1 MNPDLLTLGVLGTS
15 SKENE
20 FRLPVH
26 PHHVGRIEEDLAR
39 RIVLEEGYGER
50 FGVSDEHLAEHVGAV
65 LPREEVMREADIVLL
80 PKPILADIEA
90 MRHGQVLWGWPHA
103 VQDPDLTQLSI
114 DKSLTL
120 IAWEAMNHWTA
131 DGDYM
136 THVFHR
142 NNELAGYCSVLHALT
157 LKGTTGHYGRRLRA
171 VVIGF
176 GNTARGAITA
186 LQGLGIHDIT
196 VLTTRDV
203 TAVAAPIPGIWLEHM
218 ERLEEDPRRTVVL
231 GEEGTVATHE
241 VLATFDVVVNCV
253 FQDTDDPYMF
263 VTNADLEAFEPGS
276 LLVDVSCDLGMG
288 FECARP
294 TSFEDPIF
302 EVGDGVTYYGVDHS
316 PTYLWNSATWDI
328 SEALLPH
335 LRSVMR
341 GPAGWDEDVTIR
353 RAIEIREGVIQN
365 PKILSFQR
373 RAEHHPHPPL

>member
-1 MNPDLLTLGVLGTS
+1 MADLLTLGVLGTS

-20 FRLPVH
+20 FRLPIH
-26 PHHVGRIEEDLAR
+26 PQHVQRIEEDLAR
-39 RIVLEEGYGER
+39 SMIVERGYGER
-50 FGVSDEHLAEHVGAV
+50 FGVSDAHLAEHVAAV
-65 LPREEVMREADIVLL
+65 LPRTEVMERADVVLL
-80 PKPILADIEA
+80 PKPVLADIQA
-90 MRHGQVLWGWPHA
+90 MREGQVLWGWPHA
-103 VQDPDLTQLSI
+103 VQDPDLTQLAI
-114 DKSLTL
+114 DRSLTL

-136 THVFHR
+136 AHVFHR

-186 LQGLGIHDIT
+186 LQSLGIHDVT
-196 VLTTRDV
+196 VLTTREV
-203 TAVAAPIPGIWLEHM
+203 TAVAAPVPGIQLEHM
-218 ERLEEDPRRTVVL
+218 DRRAEDPGRTVVAT
-231 GEEGTVATHE
+231 EEGTVATHE
-241 VLATFDVVVNCV
+241 VLAGYDVVVNCV
-253 FQDTDDPYMF
+253 LQDTDAPLMF
-263 VTNADLEAFEPGS
+263 VTEEELTAFEPGA

-288 FECARP
+288 FAFARP
-294 TSFEDPIF
+294 TSFEDPIL

-335 LRSVMR
+335 LRSVLR
-341 GPAGWDEDVTIR
+341 GPSGWDEDVTIR

-365 PKILSFQR
+365 PKILSFQG
-373 RAEHHPHPPL
+373 RAAHHPHPPI